1 MERDGFKANQSTQI
15 GFLSEQLLARVG
27 WSNEPMQPS
36 VQPNPHDEMTSGRI
50 KLINSSRAASVGMR
64 EFFRVANYWSLTRKE
79 QQLLLNVSAST
90 LRRYELG
97 QFRRGLRNPIL
108 ARVSL
113 VLNIYEAT
121 RILIANPAR
130 AHDWVQIPNQ
140 ASGFDGRPALEL
152 MLNGFDGLVFVW
164 RYLSSQ
170 RLE

>member
-1 MERDGFKANQSTQI
+1 
-15 GFLSEQLLARVG
+15 
-27 WSNEPMQPS
+27 
-36 VQPNPHDEMTSGRI
+36 MTTDRI
-50 KLINSSRAASVGMR
+50 KLIKSSRAASVGMR

-97 QFRRGLRNPIL
+97 QFKRGLRKPIL

-121 RILIANPAR
+121 RILMVNPAR
-130 AHDWVQIPNQ
+130 AHDWVQTPNQ

-152 MLNGFDGLVFVW
+152 MLSGFDGLVFVW